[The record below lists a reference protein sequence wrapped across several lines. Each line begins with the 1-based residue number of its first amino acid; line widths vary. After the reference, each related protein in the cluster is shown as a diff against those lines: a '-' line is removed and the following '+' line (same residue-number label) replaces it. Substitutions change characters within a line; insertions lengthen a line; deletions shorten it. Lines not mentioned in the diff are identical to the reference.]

1 MTALVPFLLQ
11 RPEAF
16 AFLHPA
22 DLGRT
27 LEDLFESPD
36 LLLPKPYKIFFAD
49 EARPAILGFPVSD
62 AAVMRELEA
71 RLERWVGDEIAWN
84 LDRGYQREK
93 VQATFTSYIQHTIKL
108 AENAMLSNLLAD
120 YHAVFWLAHSLQL
133 SRHFSMIPRK
143 VTALD
148 PQLGRT
154 HGDAIKYR
162 IYAKWSSEMRE
173 QMAELARRTSAI
185 LDGEEERSLHFFRL
199 LQENLLILTEEFIS
213 PDLREL
219 RSFVVGYLHRD
230 FQAFREAT
238 ERLFSL
244 VSDLQKRDAI
254 FRSALVLFGANPT
267 ERVPLGLILDKR
279 FQTFLFGHPSVEP
292 VFNRDER
299 EQLQS
304 IARRVCEFAVLH
316 QLRRAITSMSVSEE
330 GEVQPAD
337 RRGETY
343 SRSTRPLDFGRSGVI
358 DPMVHRFGLIY
369 DISSFSEI
377 LGNLARAGRA
387 QEITS
392 YRQMLLFQRKLE
404 TITERH
410 RLQFEK
416 FLGDGALYTT
426 RRALHLVR
434 AAVEIQRFYG
444 DMKRKG
450 FAFNRGMR
458 IAINFGYY
466 RLLPMKPRLD
476 SPERTMEFYGP
487 GVVELSRLTTGKAT
501 QEIEEIQTFL
511 VTHGY
516 EEKRVRQFFA
526 PLARGVD
533 VVDHV
538 QHGRDFFA
546 YINANGHLINEGIV
560 ASMSVV
566 QELSSELEAGHHQ
579 VFRLTAP
586 WGAYLGFTGGEGTE
600 FIGLRLLGMV
610 SLKGLANIEVAE
622 IVSFA
627 SEAVEARPLGSEEP
641 FMTFLR
647 QQYHERPGPSRAPEE
662 EGAPSRTE
670 TREREVENEI
680 VLCEVRDDSAEGVSV
695 LIGRWDPI
703 EGQIR
708 RSIFVPTTY
717 LRNLGIAL
725 PLTAAAIEGKK
736 ESLHEFYRRMTE
748 HENAPEERGT
758 PLERATGAVAFLLG
772 DVVEQLQ

>member
-1 MTALVPFLLQ
+1 
-11 RPEAF
+11 
-16 AFLHPA
+16 
-22 DLGRT
+22 
-27 LEDLFESPD
+27 
-36 LLLPKPYKIFFAD
+36 
-49 EARPAILGFPVSD
+49 
-62 AAVMRELEA
+62 
-71 RLERWVGDEIAWN
+71 
-84 LDRGYQREK
+84 
-93 VQATFTSYIQHTIKL
+93 
-108 AENAMLSNLLAD
+108 
-120 YHAVFWLAHSLQL
+120 
-133 SRHFSMIPRK
+133 MIPRK

-173 QMAELARRTSAI
+173 QMAELARRTSTI
-185 LDGEEERSLHFFRL
+185 LDGEEERGLRFFRL

-219 RSFVVGYLHRD
+219 RSFVIGYLHRD
-230 FQAFREAT
+230 FQAFREST

-244 VSDLQKRDAI
+244 VSDLQKRDAV
-254 FRSALVLFGANPT
+254 FRSAVGLFGANPA

-279 FQTFLFGHPSVEP
+279 FQAFLFGHPSVEP
-292 VFNRDER
+292 AFNRDER

-304 IARRVCEFAVLH
+304 IARRVCEFTVIH
-316 QLRRAITSMSVSEE
+316 QLRRAIVPMTVSEE
-330 GEVQPAD
+330 GEVRPAD

-343 SRSTRPLDFGRSGVI
+343 SRSTRPLDFGRSGVL

-444 DMKRKG
+444 EMKRKG

-458 IAINFGYY
+458 VAINYGYY

-511 VTHGY
+511 VAHGY
-516 EEKRVRQFFA
+516 EESRVRQFFA
-526 PLARGVD
+526 PLAHGVD

-560 ASMSVV
+560 ASLSFV
-566 QELSSELEAGHHQ
+566 QELSAELEAGQHAIY
-579 VFRLTAP
+579 RLAAP
-586 WGAYLGFTGGEGTE
+586 WGTYLGFSASEGSE
-600 FIGLRLLGMV
+600 LIALRLLGLV
-610 SLKGLANIEVAE
+610 SLKGLANVEVAE
-622 IVSFA
+622 IVSFVPD
-627 SEAVEARPLGSEEP
+627 AVESEPVRSDEPLV
-641 FMTFLR
+641 TLLR
-647 QQYHERPGPSRAPEE
+647 QQYHEPLDADRRRAGEDSMS
-662 EGAPSRTE
+662 AE
-670 TREREVENEI
+670 TRERAVASEI
-680 VLCEVRDDSAEGVSV
+680 VLCEVRDDSAEGVTV
-695 LIGRWDPI
+695 LIGEWDPI
-703 EGQIR
+703 EGRIR
-708 RSIFVPTTY
+708 KSISVPMSY
-717 LRNLGIAL
+717 LHNLGL
-725 PLTAAAIEGKK
+725 GVPLTVAAIEARKQN
-736 ESLHEFYRRMTE
+736 LHDFYRRMTE
-748 HENAPEERGT
+748 NVNALDEEAA

>member
-1 MTALVPFLLQ
+1 VAALVPFLLQ

-36 LLLPKPYKIFFAD
+36 LFLPKPYKIFFAD
-49 EARPAILGFPVSD
+49 EARPAIFGFPVND
-62 AAVMRELEA
+62 APVLRELEA
-71 RLERWVGDEIAWN
+71 RLERWVGDEIAWS
-84 LDRGYQREK
+84 LDRGYQRDK
-93 VQATFTSYIQHTIKL
+93 VQSTFTSYVQHAIKL

-120 YHAVFWLAHSLQL
+120 YHAVFWLAHSIQL

-148 PQLGRT
+148 PQTGRT
-154 HGDAIKYR
+154 QGDAIKYR
-162 IYAKWSSEMRE
+162 IFAKWSAEMRE
-173 QMAELARRTSAI
+173 QMAELARRTSGI
-185 LDGEEERSLHFFRL
+185 LDGEEERGLHFFRL

-219 RSFVVGYLHRD
+219 RSFVIGYLHRD
-230 FQAFREAT
+230 FQAFREST
-238 ERLFSL
+238 ERLFA
-244 VSDLQKRDAI
+244 VIAELQKRDPV
-254 FRSALVLFGANPT
+254 FRLSLVLFGANPA
-267 ERVPLGLILDKR
+267 ERLPLGLVLDKR
-279 FQTFLFGHPSVEP
+279 FQTFLFGHPSLESS
-292 VFNRDER
+292 FTRDER

-304 IARRVCEFAVLH
+304 VARRVCEFAVLH
-316 QLRRAITSMSVSEE
+316 QLRRAIVWMSVEQD
-330 GEVQPAD
+330 GEVRPAD

-404 TITERH
+404 SITERH

-444 DMKRKG
+444 EMKRKG

-458 IAINFGYY
+458 IAINYGYY

-501 QEIEEIQTFL
+501 QEIEEFQTFL
-511 VTHGY
+511 VAHGY

-526 PLARGVD
+526 PLAHDVD
-533 VVDHV
+533 VVDHQ

-566 QELSSELEAGHHQ
+566 QELSAELEAGHHALY
-579 VFRLTAP
+579 RLTAP
-586 WGAYLGFTGGEGTE
+586 WATYLGFSEGPE

-610 SLKGLANIEVAE
+610 ALKGLADIEVAE

-627 SEAVEARPLGSEEP
+627 ADAIEAVPLPQDES
-641 FMTFLR
+641 FMTLMR
-647 QQYHERPGPSRAPEE
+647 QHYHEKPAQRPGALD
-662 EGAPSRTE
+662 AQ

-680 VLCEVRDDSAEGVSV
+680 VLCEIRDDSAEGVSV

-703 EGQIR
+703 GGQIR
-708 RSIFVPTTY
+708 KSIFVPTPY
-717 LRNLGIAL
+717 LHSLGLTL
-725 PLTAAAIEGKK
+725 PLTADAIQERKQA
-736 ESLHEFYRRMTE
+736 LYEFYRRMTE
-748 HENAPEERGT
+748 HENALDENAT
-758 PLERATGAVAFLLG
+758 PLERATGTIAFLLG